1 MDMSTNQ
8 GELNIYLTPV
18 TAERADDFEAW
29 LRSTLFP
36 AVAQVRPDLAP
47 RAQTWRSD
55 ARQGLVYFAFLL
67 EGDDPSGWQIDP
79 ILREALGDSATEAAW
94 REWEALVVA
103 PQIGGAF
110 RRPPWA
116 PAVLASPQAG
126 RGGVRPDRGLPPWGR
141 VSTQSGG
148 CSQDALC

>member
-67 EGDDPSGWQIDP
+67 EGDDSGGWQIDP

-94 REWEALVVA
+94 REWEDLVVA
-103 PQIGGAF
+103 PRIGGAF
-110 RRPPWA
+110 RAGTGAQPCL
-116 PAVLASPQAG
+116 PAT
-126 RGGVRPDRGLPPWGR
+126 RRE
-141 VSTQSGG
+141 GG
-148 CSQDALC
+148 CDPIVALGHDRHDAVRHGAG